1 MVTSKQPKGRQGTT
15 GVRTRSGPGKIKSG
29 PVKMIQGKGY
39 NRYTENSR
47 QGRVDGEV

>member
-1 MVTSKQPKGRQGTT
+1 MT

-29 PVKMIQGKGY
+29 PVKTIQGKGY
-39 NRYTENSR
+39 NRYMENSR